1 MFGECSFSLI
11 LKRSIFLLFGQ
22 ILFPFLQRFY
32 SLLIKNKMNFTF
44 IIGNIAA
51 VLTSISFLPQA
62 IQVIKTKDTKSISLP
77 MYVLFILGLI
87 LWLTYGILQND
98 FPIILSNIVTISL
111 ASVILFYKIKS
122 VIRKDFITSK

>member
-1 MFGECSFSLI
+1 
-11 LKRSIFLLFGQ
+11 
-22 ILFPFLQRFY
+22 
-32 SLLIKNKMNFTF
+32 MNFTF

>member
-22 ILFPFLQRFY
+22 ILFPFLQQFY